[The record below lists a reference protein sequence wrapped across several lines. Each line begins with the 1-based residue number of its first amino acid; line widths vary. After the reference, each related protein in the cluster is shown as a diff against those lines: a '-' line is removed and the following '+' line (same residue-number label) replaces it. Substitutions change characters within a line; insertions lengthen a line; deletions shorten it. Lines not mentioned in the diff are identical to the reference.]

1 MKFSATKLLTTKVS
15 MIASLIIAITSAA
28 TISQAADGADGT
40 PELSGSKSAINQSY
54 TGQPANDGST
64 PQQPGG
70 EREFKNISFS
80 FPIKDNQQ
88 LDFSAKQA
96 HTQSRQFTINASG
109 AQLKRGVSF
118 NTSAKGALVRISAF
132 DGQSAVEPKNLSLK
146 TAKGKMFAK
155 GQGFDTLVSSSA
167 MQKSGAG
174 FQEGT
179 TGFKIAD
186 NAGTGQMTLKAE
198 SGIRSSGRYRIN
210 VFEKN
215 SDTALHLTANKNSY
229 LASDTLKVDASVFNQ
244 GHTQNIQ
251 SIQAKLV
258 SPTGKEFPVSFE
270 QSKDGYQLNKPLN
283 MSAHSVP
290 GALWEL
296 RTVTQVKVNG
306 QLIQRNG
313 QVPFAFAE
321 QTAKLSASATMFGQK
336 QSPKA
341 TVPINVKTDG
351 RYEVRGVLYGTDAS
365 GNLKPAMMTHSA
377 ANLAAGEGA
386 IILDF
391 DSSILQKSGL
401 RAPFEVRNIELR
413 DQSQMA
419 LVDR

>member
-1 MKFSATKLLTTKVS
+1 MKLLTTKLS
-15 MIASLIIAITSAA
+15 ITASLIIAITSAA
-28 TISQAADGADGT
+28 TISHAADVTDGT
-40 PELSGSKSAINQSY
+40 PALNGSKSAIDQSY
-54 TGQPANDGST
+54 TGQPTNDGAT
-64 PQQPGG
+64 PEQPSGD
-70 EREFKNISFS
+70 RELKNISFS
-80 FPIKDNQQ
+80 FPIEGAQQ
-88 LDFSAKQA
+88 LDFSTKQA
-96 HTQSRQFTINASG
+96 HTQSRQFTIDASG
-109 AQLKRGVSF
+109 SQLKRGVNF

-132 DGQSAVEPKNLSLK
+132 DGHSAVEPQNLSLK
-146 TAKGKMFAK
+146 TSKGKVFAK

-167 MQKSGAG
+167 MQKSGTA
-174 FQEGT
+174 FQQGT

-186 NAGTGQMTLKAE
+186 NAGAGQMTLKAD
-198 SGIRSSGRYRIN
+198 SGIRSNGRYRIN

-215 SDTALHLTANKNSY
+215 SDTALHLTADKNNY

-244 GHTQNIQ
+244 GQTQNIQ
-251 SIQAKLV
+251 SIQGKLV
-258 SPTGKEFPVSFE
+258 SPTGKEFPVNFE

-306 QLIQRNG
+306 QMVQRNG

-391 DSSILQKSGL
+391 DTSILQKSGL
-401 RAPFEVRNIELR
+401 SAPFTVRNIELR

-419 LVDR
+419 LVDQ